1 MLTYDFRLPPGPR
14 TVEYAL
20 LAENLGFRAVWCPE
34 VPAFGHDIWV
44 TLARIAEK
52 TKRIRFGPA
61 VLIPSYRHPMAQA
74 SAIATLEQIA
84 PGRLM
89 VGFGTGFTGRAGMG
103 KKALSLESM
112 RTHITRVKAL
122 LRGDVADIDGG
133 LAQILASG
141 GQLPDRPINVPIY
154 MAGQGPKA
162 RALAGEITDGLI
174 ALGGPAEGFT
184 TCLVS
189 ANGTVLDDGED
200 VTSPRASTA
209 VRPIIALAYHHRWT
223 TDPESVKGLPNG
235 EAWLASVERV
245 DENVRHLSVHRGH
258 NLDVSN
264 GHDALVDV
272 SNAKQMTFTGT
283 REELRE
289 RLAQF
294 EARGATGVIFGTTG
308 YDVERELRA
317 YAEVAGSGILV
328 IQARGAY
335 RPPTWPPNPS
345 GETLERQPYLWQGR
359 SRCRSP
365 ITFSAG
371 DIHSRPASFR
381 SLTMP
386 GSPVRP
392 PYQGGKRSSLSGWS
406 PTRACPRPGSGP
418 IRQFR
423 LTTSGATKRV
433 VWTISDRESS
443 PLS

>member
-14 TVEYAL
+14 TAEYAL
-20 LAENLGFRAVWCPE
+20 LAEDLGFRAVWCPE

-52 TKRIRFGPA
+52 TNRIKFGPA

-103 KKALSLESM
+103 KRPLSLESM
-112 RTHITRVKAL
+112 RTHITQVKAL
-122 LRGDVADIDGG
+122 LRGDIADIDGG
-133 LAQILASG
+133 LAQILASD
-141 GQLPDRPINVPIY
+141 GQLPGRPINVPIY

-162 RALAGEITDGLI
+162 RALAKEITDGLI
-174 ALGGPAEGFT
+174 SLGGAAEGFE

-189 ANGTVLDDGED
+189 TNGTVLDDGED

-209 VRPIIALAYHHRWT
+209 LRPIIALAYHHRWT
-223 TDPESVKGLPNG
+223 TDPDSVKALPNG

-245 DENVRHLSVHRGH
+245 GEDVRHLSVHRGH

-264 GHDALVDV
+264 GHDAVVDV

-283 REELRE
+283 REALRE

-294 EARGATGVIFGTTG
+294 EAKGATGVIFGTTG

-317 YAEVAGSGILV
+317 YAEVAGL
-328 IQARGAY
+328 R
-335 RPPTWPPNPS
+335 
-345 GETLERQPYLWQGR
+345 
-359 SRCRSP
+359 
-365 ITFSAG
+365 
-371 DIHSRPASFR
+371 
-381 SLTMP
+381 
-386 GSPVRP
+386 
-392 PYQGGKRSSLSGWS
+392 
-406 PTRACPRPGSGP
+406 
-418 IRQFR
+418 
-423 LTTSGATKRV
+423 
-433 VWTISDRESS
+433 
-443 PLS
+443 